1 VKIYIAGIN
10 GMVGRSLQDKLS
22 KNGIEIQG
30 KSSIDVDFK
39 NREKTFA
46 DLNENKPD
54 VLIMAAAKVG
64 GIGANSSNPVE
75 FLSENLQIQTN
86 LLDAAHAARI
96 PKVVFL
102 GSSCIY
108 PKSSPQPI
116 KEEFLLK
123 GELEPTNEPYALAK
137 ISGLKLV
144 QAYRRQYGHNWI
156 TAMPTNLY
164 GPFDNFDSNNSHV
177 LPSLMRKFHDAK
189 INNLEFVN
197 IWGDGTPMREF
208 LHSTD
213 LTDAILTL
221 IEKYDDISPVN
232 IGSGQEISILRLAEM
247 IKQITEFDG
256 ELHFDRTKPNGTPR
270 KLLDLSKINKIGWHS
285 KIPLEDGIRET
296 YQWYLHNLDKAR
308 L

>member
-10 GMVGRSLQDKLS
+10 GMVGRSLKDKLS
-22 KNGIEIQG
+22 ENGIEIRG
-30 KSSIDVDFK
+30 KSSIDLDFK
-39 NREKTFA
+39 NRENTFA
-46 DLNENKPD
+46 DLNDNKPD
-54 VLIMAAAKVG
+54 VLIIAAAKVG
-64 GIGANSSNPVE
+64 GIGANSLNPVG

-96 PKVVFL
+96 PKVIFL

-108 PKSSPQPI
+108 PKYSPQPI
-116 KEEFLLK
+116 KEECLLK

-213 LTDAILTL
+213 LADAILTL

-232 IGSGQEISILRLAEM
+232 IGSGQEISILGLAEM
-247 IKQITEFDG
+247 IKQITGFDG

-270 KLLDLSKINKIGWHS
+270 KLLDLSKINKIGWYS
-285 KIPLEDGIRET
+285 RIPLEDGIRET

>member
-1 VKIYIAGIN
+1 
-10 GMVGRSLQDKLS
+10 MVGRSLKDKLS
-22 KNGIEIQG
+22 ENGIEIRG
-30 KSSIDVDFK
+30 KSSIDLDFK
-39 NREKTFA
+39 NRENTFA
-46 DLNENKPD
+46 DLNDNKPD
-54 VLIMAAAKVG
+54 VLIIAAAKVG
-64 GIGANSSNPVE
+64 GIGANSLNPVG

-96 PKVVFL
+96 PKVIFL

-108 PKSSPQPI
+108 PKYSPQPI
-116 KEEFLLK
+116 KEECLLK

-213 LTDAILTL
+213 LADAILTL

-232 IGSGQEISILRLAEM
+232 IGSGQEISILGLAEM
-247 IKQITEFDG
+247 IKQITGFDG

-270 KLLDLSKINKIGWHS
+270 KLLDLSKINKIGWYS
-285 KIPLEDGIRET
+285 RIPLEDGIRET